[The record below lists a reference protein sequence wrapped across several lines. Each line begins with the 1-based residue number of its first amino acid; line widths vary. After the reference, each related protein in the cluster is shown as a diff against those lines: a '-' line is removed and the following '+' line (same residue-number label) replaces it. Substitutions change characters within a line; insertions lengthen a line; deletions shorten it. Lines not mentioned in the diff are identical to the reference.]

1 MKRRQLFEFLD
12 LSPIPALFKAFETDY
27 LLLVSQKLRLHRP
40 IVPYVKRLLE
50 KPHAAPPCLIDLG
63 SGSGGP
69 AFDLQKEL
77 AQDGAHIHLF
87 LTDLQPVPA
96 HMRSATGEDATYFD
110 ESVAADHVP
119 AHLKGPRTMLNVFHH
134 LRPEEARRVLEAAM
148 SDGQPI
154 GIFEANER
162 SVKSLLA
169 MILIVPLLVVFMTP
183 MIRPFSLRRL
193 LFTYIV
199 PVMPLMIAWDGFVSC
214 LRTYMPEDLDA
225 LTDGLPGRWEKGFAS
240 DERGV
245 RWVYCLGWPA

>member
-50 KPHAAPPCLIDLG
+50 KPHTAPPCLIDLG

-77 AQDGAHIHLF
+77 AQDDAHIHLF

-119 AHLKGPRTMLNVFHH
+119 AHLNGPRTMLNVFHH

-148 SDGQPI
+148 RDGQPI

-169 MILIVPLLVVFMTP
+169 MILIVPLLVFFMTP
-183 MIRPFSLRRL
+183 MIRPFSVRRL
-193 LFTYIV
+193 VFTYIV

-214 LRTYMPEDLDA
+214 LRTYMPEDLNA

-245 RWVYCLGWPA
+245 RWVYCIGWPA

>member
-50 KPHAAPPCLIDLG
+50 KPHAARPCLIDLG

-77 AQDGAHIHLF
+77 AQDGTHFHLF
-87 LTDLQPVPA
+87 FTDLQPVPA
-96 HMRSATGEDATYFD
+96 HMRSATGEDATYCD
-110 ESVAADHVP
+110 ESVAADRVP

-148 SDGQPI
+148 RDGQPI

-169 MILIVPLLVVFMTP
+169 MILIVPLLVLFMTP

-193 LFTYIV
+193 FFTYIV

-214 LRTYMPEDLDA
+214 LRTYMPEDLNA

>member
-1 MKRRQLFEFLD
+1 MKRRQLFIFLE
-12 LSPIPALFKAFETDY
+12 LPSILALFKAFETDY
-27 LLLVSQKLRLHRP
+27 LLFVSQKLRLHRP

-50 KPHAAPPCLIDLG
+50 KPHAARPCLIDPG

-69 AFDLQKEL
+69 VFDLKKEL

-96 HMRSATGEDATYFD
+96 HMRSATGEDATCFD
-110 ESVAADHVP
+110 ESVAADRMP
-119 AHLKGPRTMLNVFHH
+119 AHLKGMHTMRNVFHH

-148 SDGQPI
+148 RDGQPI

-169 MILIVPLLVVFMTP
+169 MILIVPLLVVFITP
-183 MIRPFSLRRL
+183 KIRPFSLRRL

-199 PVMPLMIAWDGFVSC
+199 PVMMIAWDGFVSY

-225 LTDGLPGRWEKGFAS
+225 LTVGLPGRWEKGFAS
-240 DERGV
+240 DGRGV
-245 RWVYCLGWPA
+245 RRVYCLGWPA